1 LELGDELRKFR
12 RRKEEEVKGARGSG
26 VQVQNSMTM

>member
-1 LELGDELRKFR
+1 MNLESL
-12 RRKEEEVKGARGSG
+12 EEEKKVEVKGARGSG